1 MKLQLGDYLDLL
13 LVLNVILTLILVS
26 GWVSFIIW
34 KGVLKETLSQLEEAA
49 NFFYSLVQELNYK
62 ESLNGQ
68 PTQTN

>member
-34 KGVLKETLSQLEEAA
+34 KGVLKETLSQLEEAIA
-49 NFFYSLVQELNYK
+49 VNKSNQQLLFTVKGEKL
-62 ESLNGQ
+62 
-68 PTQTN
+68 